1 MIIAGNDLSKSYR
14 SVKVLN
20 KVNITCDAGEICGLL
35 GSNGAGKTTL
45 FKILCGLVSPDSGSI
60 EVNSKGPKSI
70 GAIIEKPALYDYL
83 NSYQNLKIFSRIQCA
98 PTDDNSLRKC
108 LIKVGLPLERKDPV
122 GNFSMGMKQR
132 LGIAIALLNDPACL
146 VLDEPFSG
154 LDPLGI
160 ASLRKLILDLAEK
173 EKLAILLSSH
183 IIDELS
189 KVSTTLYVISNG
201 EIIESGPTQ
210 RIINEN
216 TDTYTFCASNI
227 SSSKALNKY
236 TVAIKG
242 NCASVIITQEKVP
255 ELIQELYNEEIYI
268 TSCTPE
274 LNMEK
279 LFEPSIK

>member
-20 KVNITCDAGEICGLL
+20 KVNISCSAGEICGLL

-45 FKILCGLVSPDSGSI
+45 FKILCGLVSPDNGTI
-60 EVNSKGPKSI
+60 EINSKGPKPI

-83 NSYQNLKIFSRIQCA
+83 NAYQNLKIFGKIQGA
-98 PTDDNSLRKC
+98 QIDDNSLVEC
-108 LIKVGLPLERKDPV
+108 LVKVGLPLDRKDPV

-173 EKLAILLSSH
+173 EKMAILLSSH

-201 EIIESGPTQ
+201 KIVESGPTQ

-227 SSSKALNKY
+227 SSSKVLGKY
-236 TVAIKG
+236 TTVIKG
-242 NCASVIITQEKVP
+242 NCASVQITQEKVP
-255 ELIQELYNEEIYI
+255 ELIQELFNEEIYI

-279 LFEPSIK
+279 LFELSAK

>member
-1 MIIAGNDLSKSYR
+1 MIIAGNDLSKSYK
-14 SVKVLN
+14 SGKVLDN
-20 KVNITCDAGEICGLL
+20 VNILCSAGEICGLL

-60 EVNSKGPKSI
+60 EINSKGAKSI
-70 GAIIEKPALYDYL
+70 GAIIEKPALYEYL
-83 NSYQNLKIFSRIQCA
+83 NAYQNLKIFSSIQGA
-98 PTDDNSLRKC
+98 HLDHNLLIEC
-108 LIKVGLPLERKDPV
+108 LLKVGLPLDRKDPV

-132 LGIAIALLNDPACL
+132 LGIAIALLNNPACL

-160 ASLRKLILDLAEK
+160 TSLRKLILDLAEK

-201 EIIESGPTQ
+201 KIVESGPTQ
-210 RIINEN
+210 HIINEN
-216 TDTYTFCASNI
+216 TDTYAFCASNI
-227 SSSKALNKY
+227 SSSKVLAKY
-236 TVAIKG
+236 TVIIKG
-242 NCASVIITQEKVP
+242 NCASVRITKEKVP
-255 ELIQELYNEEIYI
+255 ELIQEFYNEDIYI

-279 LFEPSIK
+279 LFEPSVK